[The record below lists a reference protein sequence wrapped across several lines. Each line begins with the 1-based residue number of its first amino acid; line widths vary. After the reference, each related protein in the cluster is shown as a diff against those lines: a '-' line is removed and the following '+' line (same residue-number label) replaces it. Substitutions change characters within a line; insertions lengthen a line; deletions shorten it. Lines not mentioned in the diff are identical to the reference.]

1 MTASFVYAQEPPEN
15 SALDELIELRLEFL
29 EKDLSSENL
38 FRLGS
43 LYLVLG
49 LYRNAAD
56 YYALAAKQLEK
67 KLSPETRT
75 MASIVYYNRGL
86 ALFSLKLYDSAKSMF
101 KRSFENNDT
110 LIDALRMLGTVFFI
124 EKNKPETLKY
134 WEQYLS
140 LAPESME
147 RSLIEE
153 AVEKL
158 KKTEFQ
164 FPEANDVLENQDNPA
179 WPFLNPDTIPYPE
192 SYYQRKRVV

>member
-1 MTASFVYAQEPPEN
+1 MYAQEPPEN

-29 EKDLSSENL
+29 EKDLSYENL

-43 LYLVLG
+43 LYFVLG
-49 LYRNAAD
+49 LYRDAAD
-56 YYALAAKQLEK
+56 YYILAAKQLEN
-67 KLSPETRT
+67 KLPPETKT

-86 ALFSLKLYDSAKSMF
+86 ALFSLELYDSAKSMF
-101 KRSFENNDT
+101 KRAFENNDT
-110 LIDALRMLGTVFFI
+110 LTDALRMLGTVFFI
-124 EKNKPETLKY
+124 EKNKPETLTY

-140 LAPESME
+140 LAPESTE

-158 KKTEFQ
+158 KKPEFQ
-164 FPEANDVLENQDNPA
+164 FPEAKDVLENQNNPA